1 MVYKLLF
8 LKIWSYDAYVKKF
21 QPDKLEPKSEKCVF
35 IEYPKETVGYT
46 FYHRSEGKIF
56 VAKSGS
62 FLEKEFLSKEVSGR
76 KVELDEV
83 IIPSPELESNLSQKL
98 VPVIPTP
105 ISEEAN
111 DDDHEASDQVTTN
124 PHRSSRVRSAP
135 EWYDNPVLEVMLL
148 DHDEPTNYE
157 EAMMS
162 PDSAKWLEAMKSEM
176 GSMYENKVWTLVDL
190 PDDRQAIENKWI
202 FKNKIGADGNVI
214 VYKARLVAKG
224 F

>member
-1 MVYKLLF
+1 MCLHRIPKGNCWVHLLSQ
-8 LKIWSYDAYVKKF
+8 IRR
-21 QPDKLEPKSEKCVF
+21 Q
-35 IEYPKETVGYT
+35 T
-46 FYHRSEGKIF
+46 FVTKN
-56 VAKSGS
+56 GS

-83 IIPSPELESNLSQKL
+83 IVPAPLLENSSSQKS

-111 DDDHEASDQVTTN
+111 DDDHITSDQVTTE
-124 PHRSSRVRSAP
+124 PRRSTRVRSAP
-135 EWYDNPVLEVMLL
+135 EWYGNPILEVMLL

-176 GSMYENKVWTLVDL
+176 GSMYEKQIMD
-190 PDDRQAIENKWI
+190 
-202 FKNKIGADGNVI
+202 FG
-214 VYKARLVAKG
+214 
-224 F
+224 